1 MNPDILT
8 VVSVDVLLLRYD
20 RPSGRVLLHLDRRV
34 LDPYAGRLALP
45 GVAALTGERLASAAG
60 RACRK
65 VDGTPLA
72 LGQLRTFDEPSRDPR
87 GASLSIA
94 MWAVLAP
101 DGPASGAVPLAEV
114 PPLPFD
120 HDTIVE
126 TCRPM
131 LAALLWRDT
140 AFTRALTGAV
150 FTSTDAVTLAREL
163 SGRDPHRAN
172 LNRELGAVPGLLA
185 DGTAPTAG
193 GRPPKRWRWA
203 ADDPAR

>member
-20 RPSGRVLLHLDRRV
+20 RPAGRVLLHLDRRA

-45 GVAALTGERLASAAG
+45 GVAARTGERLASAAD

-65 VDGTPLA
+65 VDGTPRA

-101 DGPASGAVPLAEV
+101 DEPASGAVPITDV

-120 HDTIVE
+120 HDTIVA

-131 LAALLWRDT
+131 LAALLWRDVT
-140 AFTRALTGAV
+140 FTRALTGDV
-150 FTSTDAVTLAREL
+150 FTSTDAVALAREL
-163 SGRDPHRAN
+163 TGRDPHRAN
-172 LNRELGAVPGLLA
+172 LNREVGAVPGLVA
-185 DGTAPTAG
+185 DGTAPTSG
-193 GRPPKRWRWA
+193 GRPPKQWRWTD
-203 ADDPAR
+203 ADA